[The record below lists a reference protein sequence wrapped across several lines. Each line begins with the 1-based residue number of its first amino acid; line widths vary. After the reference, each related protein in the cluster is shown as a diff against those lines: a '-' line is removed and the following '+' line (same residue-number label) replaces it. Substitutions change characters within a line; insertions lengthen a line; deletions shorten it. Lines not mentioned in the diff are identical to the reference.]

1 MSSRPPLSPQDREWL
16 AAEHALGLLEGDEL
30 AEARR
35 LEDADPSF
43 AAQVARWS
51 IRLSPLLDEVPS
63 ADPPERLFAR
73 IASRLPSNDNVAGL
87 RQRVRRWQMAS
98 GGLTAIAAS
107 LALILL
113 TQPNASPPVVAP
125 PQSRPPMV
133 AVLEGGPNRLV
144 ASWDGGKNV
153 MIVPAVVSDA
163 GRGHSHELWM
173 IPKDGKPRSMGV
185 MPAKPMHLTVEPE
198 TAVML
203 AEGATFAVSVEPAG
217 GSPTGLPTGPVIA
230 SGRLERA

>member
-1 MSSRPPLSPQDREWL
+1 MSSNPPLSPDDRDWL
-16 AAEHALGLLEGDEL
+16 AAERALGLLDGADL

-35 LEDADPSF
+35 LEAADPAF
-43 AAQVARWS
+43 AAAVARWS
-51 IRLSPLLDEVPS
+51 MRLVPLLDEVSPAEPS
-63 ADPPERLFAR
+63 ARTFAGIER
-73 IASRLPSNDNVAGL
+73 RLPSNDNLAGL
-87 RQRVRRWQMAS
+87 RQRVRRWQIAS

-113 TQPNASPPVVAP
+113 TQPNPVSPVVEP
-125 PQSRPPMV
+125 PQARAPMV

-144 ASWDGGKNV
+144 ASWDGNKNV
-153 MIVPAVVSDA
+153 MVVPAVVSAA
-163 GRGHSHELWM
+163 GRGHSHQLWM

-185 MPAKPMHLTVEPE
+185 MPEKPMRLIVEPE

-203 AEGATFAVSVEPAG
+203 AEGATFAVSLEPAG

-230 SGRLERA
+230 SGKLERA